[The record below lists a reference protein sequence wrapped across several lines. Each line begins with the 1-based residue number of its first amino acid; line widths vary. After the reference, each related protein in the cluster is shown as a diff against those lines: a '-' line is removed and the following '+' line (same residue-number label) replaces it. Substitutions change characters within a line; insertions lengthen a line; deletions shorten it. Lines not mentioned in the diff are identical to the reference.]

1 MQIRK
6 TMIIELSKRRVRT
19 APGGKDSIAALWGD
33 EDPAEEEF
41 KPTRRCVPL
50 FYVESCIVV
59 N

>member
-41 KPTRRCVPL
+41 KPTRR
-50 FYVESCIVV
+50 
-59 N
+59 